1 MPAGAHPF
9 RAAPELFEDKE
20 LGGSA
25 GRKIFVDRCGGKMRR
40 RNFVSLVG
48 AAWLL
53 PLRGLAEAV
62 CNPSLVRLFQQGKQ
76 LIQARGGNG
85 KSPALGSFF
94 LQWYGHSSFL
104 IHSGSQTKIVADPNL
119 DVTPGIAADA
129 VTVSNDHFTHNNT
142 GAVTGNPVILRGITF
157 KQTWN
162 PIRTSVK
169 DITIVNIP
177 SQRGPSWGAVANSI
191 FVYEMGS
198 LCLAHLGNIGH
209 LLTPEQVKVLQRV
222 DIMMVPIDAMTNL
235 GFEDVMKVIDQV
247 KPPIVIPMH
256 YDVARQAELFAAFAK
271 EHYSVKRYPGSQL
284 TLNRS
289 MLPKTTEIY
298 VLAHPRPAAFGE

>member
-1 MPAGAHPF
+1 MKRRGFLGLAGAACF
-9 RAAPELFEDKE
+9 LA
-20 LGGSA
+20 
-25 GRKIFVDRCGGKMRR
+25 
-40 RNFVSLVG
+40 
-48 AAWLL
+48 
-53 PLRGLAEAV
+53 LRGIAEAI
-62 CNPSLVRLFQQGKQ
+62 CNPSLVRLFQQSRR
-76 LIQARGGNG
+76 LVQARGNSL
-85 KSPALGSFF
+85 KSPSLGSYFV
-94 LQWYGHSSFL
+94 QWYGHSSFL
-104 IHSGSQTKIVADPNL
+104 IHSGSQTKVVADPNFN
-119 DVTPGIAADA
+119 VTPGIQADA

-177 SQRGPSWGAVANSI
+177 SQRGQSWGAIANSI

-209 LLTPEQVKVLQRV
+209 LLTPEQVKVLQHV
-222 DIMMVPIDAMTNL
+222 DVMMVPIDAMTNL
-235 GFEDVMKVIDQV
+235 GFDDIVKVIEQV

-256 YDVARQAELFAAFAK
+256 YDVARQAELFAAFAR
-271 EHYSVKRYPGSQL
+271 EHYPVKTIAHSEL

-289 MLPKTTEIY
+289 MLPKSTEVFI
-298 VLAHPRPAAFGE
+298 LAHPRPSLFGD

>member
-1 MPAGAHPF
+1 MILLTDAAG
-9 RAAPELFEDKE
+9 
-20 LGGSA
+20 G
-25 GRKIFVDRCGGKMRR
+25 DREPGVAIAVFG
-40 RNFVSLVG
+40 VGLVG
-48 AAWLL
+48 AAFLL
-53 PLRGLAEAV
+53 PLRGIVDAF
-62 CNPSLVRLFQQGKQ
+62 CNPSLVWLYNQGRQ
-76 LIQARGGNG
+76 LVQARGGG
-85 KSPALGSFF
+85 VKSPSLGSFF
-94 LQWYGHSSFL
+94 VQWYGHSSFL
-104 IHSGSQTKIVADPNL
+104 IHSGSETKVVADPNFN
-119 DVTPGIAADA
+119 VTPGIQADA

-177 SQRGPSWGAVANSI
+177 SQRSQSWGAIANSI
-191 FVYEMGS
+191 FVFEMGS

-222 DIMMVPIDAMTNL
+222 DVMMVPIDAMTNL
-235 GFEDVMKVIDQV
+235 GFEDIMKVIDQV

-271 EHYSVKRYPGSQL
+271 EHYPVKKIAQSQL

-289 MLPKTTEIY
+289 MLPKSTEVF
-298 VLAHPRPAAFGE
+298 VLAHPRPVSFAE